1 MTVPSNHTDRSTDP
15 KFAPRSV
22 VSDLDNNEIRVGLVD
37 IAAPLRLLTN
47 LKVLSLNG
55 NGFGNHGISALAD
68 AVDRGVL
75 RRLEELGEWLCH
87 RTTDRS
93 SDPKFAPPA
102 LSDLDGN
109 VITNVGL
116 FHFAAP
122 LRLLTNLKVLSLN
135 FNEFDD
141 QGIGRLVG
149 LALRLAPQAA
159 DLSPLERLAMGLAPP
174 PLVEPLSLER
184 LLLDASW
191 ITDAGCVQLT
201 LAIRGN
207 LMPEL
212 RELSISGYST
222 REGVAQRALQEALLS
237 LRPQP
242 VAKDRHARMKLVLS
256 KLKLLFLRR
265 LYPGY
270 NQL

>member
-55 NGFGNHGISALAD
+55 NGFGNHGVSALAD

-93 SDPKFAPPA
+93 SDPKFAPRA

-109 VITNVGL
+109 RITNVGL
-116 FHFAAP
+116 FDIAAP

-135 FNEFDD
+135 DNRFNEV
-141 QGIGRLVG
+141 GVGRLVG
-149 LALRLAPQAA
+149 LAPSLL
-159 DLSPLERLAMGLAPP
+159 
-174 PLVEPLSLER
+174 EPLSRLER
-184 LLLDASW
+184 LLLDPSW
-191 ITDAGCVQLT
+191 ITNAGCVQLT

>member
-1 MTVPSNHTDRSTDP
+1 M
-15 KFAPRSV
+15 

-37 IAAPLRLLTN
+37 I
-47 LKVLSLNG
+47 
-55 NGFGNHGISALAD
+55 
-68 AVDRGVL
+68 
-75 RRLEELGEWLCH
+75 
-87 RTTDRS
+87 
-93 SDPKFAPPA
+93 
-102 LSDLDGN
+102 
-109 VITNVGL
+109 
-116 FHFAAP
+116 AAP

-174 PLVEPLSLER
+174 PLVEPLPTLER
-184 LLLDASW
+184 LLLDPSW

-207 LMPEL
+207 LMPAL
-212 RELSISGYST
+212 RELSISGSST

-256 KLKLLFLRR
+256 KLKLTCIMS
-265 LYPGY
+265 PCMG
-270 NQL
+270 Q

>member
-1 MTVPSNHTDRSTDP
+1 M
-15 KFAPRSV
+15 
-22 VSDLDNNEIRVGLVD
+22 
-37 IAAPLRLLTN
+37 
-47 LKVLSLNG
+47 
-55 NGFGNHGISALAD
+55 
-68 AVDRGVL
+68 
-75 RRLEELGEWLCH
+75 
-87 RTTDRS
+87 
-93 SDPKFAPPA
+93 
-102 LSDLDGN
+102 
-109 VITNVGL
+109 ITNVGL

-207 LMPEL
+207 LMPAL
-212 RELSISGYST
+212 RELSISGSST

-237 LRPQP
+237 LRPLASRPQP
-242 VAKDRHARMKLVLS
+242 VAKERHVRMKLVLS
-256 KLKLLFLRR
+256 KLKLTCIMS
-265 LYPGY
+265 PCMG
-270 NQL
+270 Q